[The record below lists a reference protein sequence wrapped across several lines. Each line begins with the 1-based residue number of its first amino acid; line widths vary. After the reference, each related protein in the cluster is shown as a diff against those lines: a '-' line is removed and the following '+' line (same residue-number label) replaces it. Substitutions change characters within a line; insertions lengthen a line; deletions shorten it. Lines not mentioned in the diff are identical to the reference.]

1 MLMTFNIEETS
12 GSKKKITKSPE
23 EISKV
28 TYKKLGLTEEALEDF
43 LQDHIEVITLEEEW
57 DLKIIGKQVRND
69 ANKRTDLVGLD
80 SNGSIV
86 IIEIKRDEQDM
97 KARRDNFESQAI
109 RYAASFAKIETIED
123 LVEQVYG
130 RFLLQNGEVDE
141 SRIVETG
148 VKEITDF
155 LQKNEALDH
164 FNQNQRIILIA
175 SSFEPSVLSASTWLL
190 SQGVD
195 ISCIEVAPHL
205 IDGKDDK
212 EYILKVNKL
221 LPLGSDDD
229 YLSEIVKKEFTTSAG
244 KVSNRKPGEKHRV
257 LPRLNQM
264 LEDGLVDIGDEIY
277 HVSDEEGSKTK
288 SSIHGPKEVLWNG
301 KVYSLNEWGAM
312 FHHKEKVNAY
322 TRAVVVRYGKTL
334 EQMRKDYYKL

>member
-1 MLMTFNIEETS
+1 MLMTFYIEETE
-12 GSKKKITKSPE
+12 GAKKKITKSTE

-28 TYKKLGLTEEALEDF
+28 TYKKLGLTEDALEDF
-43 LQDHIEVITLEEEW
+43 LQDHTEVITLEEDW
-57 DLKIIGKQVRND
+57 DLKMIGKQVRND

-109 RYAASFAKIETIED
+109 RYAASFAKIETIEE

-141 SRIVETG
+141 SKIVEKG
-148 VKEITDF
+148 VEEIMDF
-155 LQKNEALDH
+155 LEEHEAVDN

-195 ISCIEVAPHL
+195 ISCVEVAPHF
-205 IDGKDDK
+205 IDGRNDK
-212 EYILKVNKL
+212 AYILKVNKL
-221 LPLGSDDD
+221 LPLGSEDD
-229 YLSEIVKKEFTTSAG
+229 YLSEIVKKEFTSTSDKKAG
-244 KVSNRKPGEKHRV
+244 GNHRV
-257 LPRLNQM
+257 LPRLPQM

-277 HVSDEEGSKTK
+277 HVSDEEGIKTK
-288 SSIHGPKEVLWNG
+288 SHIHGPKEVIWNG
-301 KVYSLNEWGAM
+301 KVYSLNAWGAM

-322 TRAVVVRYGKTL
+322 TRALVVRYGKTL
-334 EQMRKDYYKL
+334 EQIRKDYYKL